1 MTTTPQAPND
11 LEAVTPVRVLSIVRK
26 YALLVIACVA
36 ASAAAT
42 FFWSLGQQRV
52 YRAEVMLRLDPE
64 PARPLGQKVELV
76 SNSSPW
82 VNHREFF
89 STEYRVMR
97 SMRVAMAVVR
107 TLGLQADPGFLNVAP
122 ARRNEFKPWPVE
134 EAAALLITRVSIEPV
149 KDSSLVVLRYE
160 DADPARCQ
168 TVLNTLA
175 RTYLSQNLDTTIAL
189 SASAEEWLRGQ
200 LEHLKTDLEK
210 SEHALNDFRQK
221 NNILSISLEDRHNI
235 ISSQLEQIAKET
247 TTLEIRRFELAAR
260 SAELSKIK
268 VDNPESV
275 GATELLQS
283 HVLSTLR
290 TSYAEQLRTVNELTA
305 SLGDAHP
312 KVVAARAKLDATA
325 KSMKT
330 EILNIQSA
338 VAKDLRSLDRAL
350 GDLKKKD
357 EEIQKQAHELQA
369 FEIPFNQLARTK
381 THNEKIYGIVLER
394 SRETELTRMM
404 NINNVRI
411 IDEALLPKRPIRPN
425 VPLNL
430 ALGAFVGLL
439 TGVGLAIWRELGD
452 RSLRTPNDIEA
463 LGATS
468 LGLIPEIDRGPGRG
482 RRRKAPPVN
491 LGDRDLIVSAQ
502 PESGVAEAMRAV
514 RTNLTFMSPDK
525 PFSCLLVT
533 SALPEEG
540 KTTVAVSL
548 ATVLAQSGHRVLL
561 VDTDLRRPRLHR
573 TFSVPN
579 DVGVTM
585 AISGQVP
592 LGESIRPTSIQGLDV
607 LTSGPIPPNPAEMV
621 HSDRF
626 AEIVN
631 QLKQRYDRIV
641 FDSPPLLPVTDAA
654 ILSQHVDGVIVVSRA
669 FRTHKGALRE
679 ALKTLR
685 DVKGRILGVVLNA
698 VDVGRYDYKESY
710 YYYRRDNYYRA
721 DSAEK

>member
-1 MTTTPQAPND
+1 MTTTQAAAD
-11 LEAVTPVRVLSIVRK
+11 LEAVTPVRVLHIVRK
-26 YALLVIACVA
+26 YALLVAACVA
-36 ASAAAT
+36 ATAAAT
-42 FFWSLGQQRV
+42 FFWSLGQQRI

-76 SNSSPW
+76 SNSTPW
-82 VNHREFF
+82 INHREFF

-97 SMRVAMAVVR
+97 SMRVAMTVVR
-107 TLGLQADPGFLNVAP
+107 TLGLHADPAFLNVPA
-122 ARRNEFKPWPVE
+122 ARRADFKPWPVE
-134 EAAALLITRVSIEPV
+134 DAATLLISRISVDPV
-149 KDSSLVVLRYE
+149 KDSSLVILRYE
-160 DADPARCQ
+160 DADPTRCQ
-168 TVLNTLA
+168 TVLNTLS
-175 RTYLSQNLDTTIAL
+175 RTYLSQNLDTTIAV
-189 SASAEEWLRGQ
+189 SATAEEWLRGQ

-260 SAELSKIK
+260 SSELSKIK
-268 VDNPESV
+268 LDDPESV

-290 TSYAEQLRTVNELTA
+290 TSYAEQLRAEKELTA
-305 SLGDAHP
+305 SLGDSHP
-312 KVVAARAKLDATA
+312 KVIAARAKLEATA

-330 EILNIQSA
+330 EVQNIQAA

-357 EEIQKQAHELQA
+357 EDIQKQAHELQA

-411 IDEALLPKRPIRPN
+411 VDEALIPKTPIRPN

-439 TGVGLAIWRELGD
+439 AGVGLAVWRELGD

-482 RRRKAPPVN
+482 SRRKAAPVN
-491 LGDRDLIVSAQ
+491 LGDRDLIVSQQ

-548 ATVLAQSGHRVLL
+548 ATVLAQSGHSVVL

-573 TFSVPN
+573 TFQVSN

-585 AISGQVP
+585 AISGQTS
-592 LGESIRPTSIQGLDV
+592 LEDAIRKTDIPGLDV
-607 LTSGPIPPNPAEMV
+607 LSSGPVPPNPAEMV

-626 AEIVN
+626 AELVT
-631 QLKQRYDRIV
+631 QLKKKYDRVV

-710 YYYRRDNYYRA
+710 YYYRRDGYYRA
-721 DSAEK
+721 SDEK